1 MSDSSLI
8 VNELRRELVN
18 LENGILKEVIG
29 TQQQV
34 GRVDSKVLEVS
45 NEVRSTPGGRQSR
58 WVVV

>member
-45 NEVRSTPGGRQSR
+45 NEVRSTQEELA
-58 WVVV
+58 